1 MPTNR
6 EEYFKAKELGVPETV
21 INFALQEANSFT
33 HLELTKHFD
42 DEISNQEQFESSVN
56 RYLNGEMIEYIFNKA
71 YFLGQPYYV
80 SKDVLIPRQETEQL
94 VIETKALI
102 EEMFPNCDID
112 IADVCT
118 GSGVVGVS
126 LKSEL
131 PNSRFVFAD
140 ISKDAIRVAKINAKG
155 LNNCLFCV
163 GDMLQPLIESKIKLD
178 VIVCNPPYIETEE
191 TIDKRTLEQ
200 EPLLALL
207 AKPNTKYYEEIF
219 KNAYLVLK
227 EKYLMAFEIGED
239 MKESLTKLVNAYLP
253 NDEFFFKEDTYG
265 KTRFL
270 FIKHQ

>member
-6 EEYFKAKELGVPETV
+6 EEYFKAKELSVPETV
-21 INFALQEANSFT
+21 INFALQEVNGFT
-33 HLELTKHFD
+33 RLELTKHFD
-42 DEISNQEQFESSVN
+42 NEISNQEQFESSMK

-80 SKDVLIPRQETEQL
+80 TKDVLIPRQETEQL
-94 VIETKALI
+94 VIETKTLI
-102 EEMFPNCDID
+102 KEMFYDRQID
-112 IADVCT
+112 IADICT
-118 GSGVVGVS
+118 GSGAIGVS

-131 PNSRFVFAD
+131 PNSRFVFTD

-178 VIVCNPPYIETEE
+178 VIVCNPPYIETIE

-207 AKPNTKYYEEIF
+207 AKPNTKYYEVIF
-219 KNAYLVLK
+219 RYASLVLK

-239 MKESLTKLVNAYLP
+239 MKESLTRLVNAYLP
-253 NDEFFFKEDTYG
+253 KDEFFFKEDIYG